1 MRPFLF
7 ASIRKSLLL
16 VVLLAVLPA
25 LAIVLYTGRELR
37 DNVVA
42 AAERFSL
49 QQVQAMAAHHERVVD
64 NARLLLETLA
74 RAAEVRSLDPAASQ
88 ALLVDLLG
96 RNEAYVSLA
105 LVDTAGHVVAAA
117 PATGSADLHDRPFF
131 RSAVTDNRFT

>member
-7 ASIRKSLLL
+7 ASIRRSLLL

-42 AAERFSL
+42 EAERFSL
-49 QQVQAMAAHHERVVD
+49 QQVQVMAAHHERVVD
-64 NARLLLETLA
+64 NARLLLVTLA

-96 RNEAYVSLA
+96 RNEA
-105 LVDTAGHVVAAA
+105 
-117 PATGSADLHDRPFF
+117 
-131 RSAVTDNRFT
+131 